1 VPQLSIGIQLTSL
14 GLPFQRG
21 LQAAARI
28 GVSAVEIDAR
38 VHVKPRECTATALR
52 QLRKLLDD
60 LNLKVC
66 AVRFRTRSG
75 YNVTDRLQERVE
87 ATKAAM
93 NLAYKLGAKV
103 VVNQIGRV
111 PEERSGEDWDL
122 LVDVLSELGKH
133 AQRCGA
139 FLAAETGSESGA
151 DLAAL
156 LDAIPEGSL
165 GVTLNPGNLI
175 VNNFSAR
182 DSIQSLGTHIR
193 YVHAKDGVRDL
204 AQGRGVEVPL
214 GQGSVDF
221 PGLIGMLEEHAYRGY
236 FTVERENAADPVS
249 EVSAAVEYL
258 RSF

>member
-1 VPQLSIGIQLTSL
+1 MPQLSIGIQLTSL

-21 LQAAARI
+21 LQEAARI

-111 PEERSGEDWDL
+111 PEETQRGRLGPAGRRPQRAWKACTTMWCVSG
-122 LVDVLSELGKH
+122 S
-133 AQRCGA
+133 
-139 FLAAETGSESGA
+139 
-151 DLAAL
+151 
-156 LDAIPEGSL
+156 
-165 GVTLNPGNLI
+165 
-175 VNNFSAR
+175 
-182 DSIQSLGTHIR
+182 
-193 YVHAKDGVRDL
+193 
-204 AQGRGVEVPL
+204 
-214 GQGSVDF
+214 
-221 PGLIGMLEEHAYRGY
+221 
-236 FTVERENAADPVS
+236 
-249 EVSAAVEYL
+249 
-258 RSF
+258 